1 MLRKERVSDSR
12 TRLGNGRVVT
22 KKRKQLSWLM
32 NFINLFSD
40 KTSIFLISR
49 LWREHIKI
57 YRWYVVGGLFCM
69 ACTALTT
76 AALAKMLEPLFDD
89 VFMARNEAM
98 LLQVALLV
106 LGVFILKGISSFGES
121 VSMIYVGQK
130 IIGDIQ
136 RRLFDHFIIADL
148 AYFHARSSGEVVSRF
163 TNDVNLMRNAVTTTL
178 TGMGKDTLSIFFLIG
193 LMFYQDWL
201 LASLAFFVFPIAI
214 FPIIK
219 IGKKMRK
226 VSLSTQEEMGAFTIL
241 LHQIFQGMRVVKSYA
256 MENYE
261 QKRVH
266 RLINNLTR
274 LNIKAGRVRAAS
286 HPIMETLGG
295 VAIVIVILYGGA
307 QVISGNRTTGTFISF
322 ITALLFAYEPMKR
335 LASLNAN
342 LQEGLA
348 AAIRI
353 FAAIDLKPMI
363 MNVPEALALKVHKGQ
378 ILLNNVNFAYPNGKK
393 ALTNITLDIP
403 AGQRI
408 ALVGPSGSGK
418 STLLN
423 LIPRFYDVMS
433 GSITIDGF
441 DIQQVS
447 LNSLRSQIAL
457 VSQEVILFDDT
468 VKANIAYGY
477 GGLEASRE
485 DIIHA
490 ARAAAAHD
498 FILQLPQGYDTIVGE
513 QGVRLSGGQRQRLSI
528 ARAMLKNAPLLL
540 LDEATSSLDTESE
553 RQVQMAL
560 SRLMEGRTT
569 VVIAHR
575 LSTVMD
581 ADMIYVIEEGKVSE
595 KGTHLQLLA
604 NNKTYA
610 RLVELQFVM
619 DRIPLTSYGE
629 SA

>member
-1 MLRKERVSDSR
+1 
-12 TRLGNGRVVT
+12 
-22 KKRKQLSWLM
+22 M
-32 NFINLFSD
+32 NFTNLFSS
-40 KTSIFLISR
+40 KTSIFLVNR
-49 LWREHIKI
+49 LWREHIKP
-57 YRWYVVGGLFCM
+57 YRWHVVGGLFCM
-69 ACTALTT
+69 ACAALTT
-76 AALAKMLEPLFDD
+76 ALLAKMLQPLFDD

-98 LLQVALLV
+98 LFQVAFMV
-106 LGVFILKGISSFGES
+106 LGVFILKGISGFGES
-121 VSMIYVGQK
+121 ISMVYVGQK

-136 RRLFDHFIIADL
+136 RRLFDHFIVADL
-148 AYFHARSSGEVVSRF
+148 AYFHARSSGEIVSRF
-163 TNDVNLMRNAVTTTL
+163 TNDVNLMRNAVTTAL
-178 TGMGKDTLSIFFLIG
+178 TGMGKDTLSIIFLIG

-214 FPIIK
+214 FPIVK
-219 IGKKMRK
+219 IGQKMRK
-226 VSLSTQEEMGAFTIL
+226 VSLNTQEEMGAFTIL
-241 LHQIFQGMRVVKSYA
+241 LHQVFQGMRVVKSYA

-261 QKRVH
+261 QKRAH
-266 RLINNLTR
+266 QIINNLR
-274 LNIKAGRVRAAS
+274 HLNIKAGRVRAAS

-295 VAIVIVILYGGA
+295 IAIVIVILYGGT
-307 QVISGNRTTGTFISF
+307 QVIAGNRTTGTFISF
-322 ITALLFAYEPMKR
+322 ITALLLAYEPMKR
-335 LASLNAN
+335 LANLNAN

-348 AAIRI
+348 AALRI
-353 FAAIDLKPMI
+353 FSAIDLKPTI
-363 MNVPEALALKVHKGQ
+363 VNVPHASALKIHKGE
-378 ILLNNVNFAYPNGKK
+378 IVLNQVNFSYPNGKN
-393 ALTNITLDIP
+393 ALKDISLSIP

-423 LIPRFYDVMS
+423 LIPRFYDVTT

-441 DIQQVS
+441 DIRKVS

-468 VKANIAYGY
+468 VKANIAYGH
-477 GGLEASRE
+477 GGEVVLEE

-490 ARAAAAHD
+490 AKSAAAHD
-498 FILQLPQGYDTIVGE
+498 FIMQLPEKYDTIVGE

-560 SRLMEGRTT
+560 NRLMEGRTT
-569 VVIAHR
+569 VVVAHR

-581 ADMIYVIEEGKVSE
+581 ADMIYVIEEGEVSE
-595 KGTHLQLLA
+595 KGTHLKLLD

-610 RLVELQFVM
+610 RLVDLQFVM
-619 DRIPLTSYGE
+619 DKAPLMPCGE
-629 SA
+629 TA

>member
-1 MLRKERVSDSR
+1 MK
-12 TRLGNGRVVT
+12 
-22 KKRKQLSWLM
+22 
-32 NFINLFSD
+32 FISLFSD
-40 KTSIFLISR
+40 KASISLVGR
-49 LWREHIKI
+49 LWREHIKP
-57 YRWYVVGGLFCM
+57 YRWHVVGGLVCM
-69 ACTALTT
+69 ACAALTT

-98 LLQVALLV
+98 LLHVAVLV
-106 LGVFILKGISSFGES
+106 LGIFILKGISGFGES

-136 RRLFDHFIIADL
+136 KRLFDHFIVADL
-148 AYFHARSSGEVVSRF
+148 AYFHARSSGEIVSRF
-163 TNDVNLMRNAVTTTL
+163 TNDVNLMRNAVTTAL
-178 TGMGKDTLSIFFLIG
+178 TGMGKDTLSILFLIG

-201 LASLAFFVFPIAI
+201 LASLAFFVFPVAI
-214 FPIIK
+214 FPIVK
-219 IGKKMRK
+219 IGQKMRK
-226 VSLSTQEEMGAFTIL
+226 VSLSTQEEMGIFTIL
-241 LHQIFQGMRVVKSYA
+241 LHQVFQGMRVVKSYA

-261 QKRVH
+261 QKRAH
-266 RLINNLTR
+266 LLINSLSR

-295 VAIVIVILYGGA
+295 IAIVIVILYGGT
-307 QVISGNRTTGTFISF
+307 QVIAGNRTTGTFISF
-322 ITALLFAYEPMKR
+322 ITALLLAYEPMKR
-335 LASLNAN
+335 LANLNAN

-348 AAIRI
+348 AALRI
-353 FAAIDLKPMI
+353 FAAIDLKPTI
-363 MNVPEALALKVHKGQ
+363 VNVPQASFLKVQKGE
-378 ILLNNVNFAYPNGKK
+378 ILLNKVNFAYPNGKK
-393 ALTNITLDIP
+393 ALKDISLSIS

-423 LIPRFYDVMS
+423 LIPRFYDVTGGTIM
-433 GSITIDGF
+433 IDGF
-441 DIQQVS
+441 DIRKVS

-468 VKANIAYGY
+468 VRANIAYGY
-477 GGLEASRE
+477 GGAEASE
-485 DIIHA
+485 AEIVHA
-490 ARAAAAHD
+490 AKAAAAHT
-498 FILQLPQGYDTIVGE
+498 FITQLPQGYDTIVGE

-553 RQVQMAL
+553 RQVQRAL
-560 SRLMEGRTT
+560 NRLMEGRTT
-569 VVIAHR
+569 VVVAHR

-581 ADMIYVIEEGKVSE
+581 ADMIYVIEEGEVTE
-595 KGTHLQLLA
+595 KGTHPQLLE

-610 RLVELQFVM
+610 RLVDLQFVM
-619 DRIPLTSYGE
+619 DRTPLTSYGE

>member
-1 MLRKERVSDSR
+1 
-12 TRLGNGRVVT
+12 
-22 KKRKQLSWLM
+22 M
-32 NFINLFSD
+32 NFINLFSN
-40 KTSIFLISR
+40 KTSIFLVSR
-49 LWREHIKI
+49 LWREHMKP
-57 YRWYVVGGLFCM
+57 YRWHVVGGFFCM
-69 ACTALTT
+69 ACAALTT
-76 AALAKMLEPLFDD
+76 AALAKMLQPLFDD

-98 LLQVALLV
+98 LFQVAFLV
-106 LGVFILKGISSFGES
+106 LGVFILKGISGFGES

-148 AYFHARSSGEVVSRF
+148 AYFHSRSSGEIVSRF
-163 TNDVNLMRNAVTTTL
+163 TNDVNLMRNAVTTAL

-193 LMFYQDWL
+193 LMFYQDCL

-214 FPIIK
+214 FPIVK
-219 IGKKMRK
+219 IGQKMRK
-226 VSLSTQEEMGAFTIL
+226 VSLNTQEEMGAFTIL
-241 LHQIFQGMRVVKSYA
+241 LHQVFQGMRVVKSYA

-261 QKRVH
+261 QKRAH
-266 RLINNLTR
+266 QIINKLSY

-295 VAIVIVILYGGA
+295 IAIVIVILYGGT
-307 QVISGNRTTGTFISF
+307 QVIAGNRTTGTFISF
-322 ITALLFAYEPMKR
+322 ITALLLAYEPMKR
-335 LASLNAN
+335 LANLNAN

-348 AAIRI
+348 AALRI
-353 FAAIDLKPMI
+353 FAAIDLKPTI
-363 MNVPEALALKVHKGQ
+363 VNIPHAPALKIHKGE
-378 ILLNNVNFAYPNGKK
+378 IWLNQVNFAYPNGKN
-393 ALTNITLDIP
+393 ALKNISLSIS

-423 LIPRFYDVMS
+423 LIPRFYDVTA

-441 DIQQVS
+441 DIRKVS

-468 VKANIAYGY
+468 VKANIAYGR
-477 GGLEASRE
+477 GGGEVSQE
-485 DIIHA
+485 DIMRA
-490 ARAAAAHD
+490 AKSAAAHD
-498 FILQLPQGYDTIVGE
+498 FIMQLPEKYETIVGE

-553 RQVQMAL
+553 RQVQTAL
-560 SRLMEGRTT
+560 NRLMEGRTT
-569 VVIAHR
+569 VVVAHR

-581 ADMIYVIEEGKVSE
+581 ADMIYVIEEGQVSE
-595 KGTHLQLLA
+595 KGTHLELLD

-610 RLVELQFVM
+610 RLVDLQFVM
-619 DRIPLTSYGE
+619 DKTSLTSYGE
-629 SA
+629 TA